1 MSEVMHGFRGSER
14 ISDQSRENSK
24 TWAESWFSQ
33 AKGAL
38 VYLRD
43 NIHGHLACAQSG
55 AWPRKL
61 RDRHNM
67 LRAPQVLT
75 GTPPGDA

>member
-14 ISDQSRENSK
+14 ISDQSKEYSK
-24 TWAESWFSQ
+24 KWAESWFGQ

-38 VYLRD
+38 VYLCD
-43 NIHGHLACAQSG
+43 NIRGHLGCAQSG

-67 LRAPQVLT
+67 LRAPKVLT
-75 GTPPGDA
+75 GTPLGDA